1 MTFKKLEHLL
11 AYTVQKIEEKIIM
24 KAKEAKNK
32 IKGKKKNFLF
42 IIFKISSI
50 IKIRSAID
58 F

>member
-32 IKGKKKNFLF
+32 MKGKK
-42 IIFKISSI
+42 
-50 IKIRSAID
+50 
-58 F
+58 